1 MKLRIF
7 DLIRWDG
14 QIGRGP
20 FLLWA
25 AVLFA
30 LKYNLDRLLLK
41 LAFDRDWSLFSYFD
55 RPMPW
60 IEGPSPARNPVE
72 FAALLAASVPFLWAG
87 VMLCCKRLRSAQL
100 PLWLAVLFVAPILK
114 WFLFIALAL
123 VPERGE
129 REAEKPATDGG
140 RREWAWLPKSVFGSA
155 ALAVGAGVLLALG
168 AVALGTKVLRDYG
181 WGLFA
186 GVPFAMGFLAA
197 IIHGAR
203 ERRNIG
209 QSVTVAFVAV
219 ALAGG
224 ALLALAF
231 EGVICLLM
239 ASPLALALAA
249 VGALVGHVVQSSRWR
264 RTPPQLFCVPM
275 LAVPLMLGTETLRP
289 GPPPLLKVVS
299 AIEVDA
305 PPEEVWRNVV
315 AFADLPGRQ
324 STGSFGRTTSSTPF
338 ICACSMT

>member
-1 MKLRIF
+1 MKLKWSH
-7 DLIRWDG
+7 LIRWDG
-14 QIGRGP
+14 EISRAP

-25 AVLFA
+25 GLLLVV
-30 LKYNLDRLLLK
+30 KCNLDRLLLR
-41 LAFDRDWSLFSYFD
+41 LVFDRDWSVASYFF
-55 RPMPW
+55 RPWPW
-60 IEGPSPARNPVE
+60 IDGLSPARNPSE
-72 FAALLAASVPFLWAG
+72 FAVLLGVSLPFLWAG
-87 VMLCCKRLRSAQL
+87 LALCFKRLRSARL
-100 PLWLAVLFVAPILK
+100 PLWLAVLFVVPILK
-114 WFLFIALAL
+114 WFLFVALAL
-123 VPERGE
+123 VPERVE
-129 REAEKPATDGG
+129 RGAEKPATDGA

-155 ALAVGAGVLLALG
+155 ALAVGASVLLALG
-168 AVALGTKVLRDYG
+168 ATALGTKVLHDYG

-203 ERRNIG
+203 ERRTIW

-219 ALAGG
+219 ALAGA

-239 ASPLALALAA
+239 ASPLAFALAA

-264 RTPPQLFCVPM
+264 RTPAQLFCVPI
-275 LAVPLMLGTETLRP
+275 LAVPLMVGTETLRP
-289 GPPPLLKVVS
+289 GPPPLLKAVS

-315 AFADLPGRQ
+315 AFADLP
-324 STGSFGRTTSSTPF
+324 PP
-338 ICACSMT
+338 